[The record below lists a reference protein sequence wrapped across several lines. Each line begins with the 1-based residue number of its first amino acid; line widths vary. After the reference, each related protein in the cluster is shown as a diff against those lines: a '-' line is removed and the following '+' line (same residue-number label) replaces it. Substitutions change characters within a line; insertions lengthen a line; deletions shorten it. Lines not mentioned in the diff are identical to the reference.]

1 MFKSKIFNS
10 VMRYMLVA
18 MLALLPNA
26 IWAGENYTENKFL
39 TDVNRKDIDMQ
50 SILGGSDNKA
60 KYNYIEFYFLDKS
73 DAIVDLSNIKLGL
86 WNNESNDAK
95 PDFNE
100 SGFKKTEN
108 YYLFYKEKNSWGCEN
123 LFRFK
128 INTTGV
134 ELSGYKFVVKA
145 SNTNNFETD
154 KTTADVTYTYQFYS
168 QSDIDAVTFTKAT
181 EPTSVKSAYALK
193 EGNKCIFSG
202 ASVYDE
208 LKTILGVSAKED
220 IKNFYI
226 RWTVK
231 HTNDTKV
238 DNLTVS
244 SGKIQKRNDFDYI
257 YFNNT
262 GSSIQS
268 KDLDVT
274 FELPSDVSWDNINIS
289 FVISKNVSELTT
301 KYGVVEKEPTL
312 DALYNIT
319 LATKYSMP
327 FKHYVGHANTEL
339 KMVSSRLLN
348 GSIMSM

>member
-26 IWAGENYTENKFL
+26 IWAGDNYMNNVFL
-39 TDVNRKDIDMQ
+39 TDVNRVYIDMQ
-50 SILGGSDNKA
+50 SILGGSDDKA

-73 DAIVDLSNIKLGL
+73 DAIVNLTNINLGL

-95 PDFNE
+95 PDFDGD
-100 SGFKKTEN
+100 GFKKTEN
-108 YYLFYKEKNSWGCEN
+108 YYLFYKEKNGWGCRD
-123 LFRFK
+123 LFGFK
-128 INTTGV
+128 INTSGV
-134 ELSGYKFVVKA
+134 DLSGYKFIVKA

-154 KTTADVTYTYQFYS
+154 KTTADVTYTYQLYS
-168 QSDIDAVTFTKAT
+168 QSNIDAITFTKAT
-181 EPTSVKSAYALK
+181 EPTLVKSTYALK

-220 IKNFYI
+220 IKDFYI

-231 HTNDTKV
+231 HTDDTKV

-257 YFNNT
+257 FFNNT
-262 GSSIQS
+262 GSYIQS

-274 FELPSDVSWDNINIS
+274 FELPSGASWDGINIS
-289 FVISKNVSELTT
+289 FVISKNISELTS
-301 KYGVVEKEPTL
+301 KYGIVENEPTL
-312 DALYNIT
+312 DALYNVT

-327 FKHYVGHANTEL
+327 FNHYVGHANTE
-339 KMVSSRLLN
+339 
-348 GSIMSM
+348 